1 MNCDCQR
8 VVQLARSDLRSLD
21 FLQLLFKFLL
31 SIRIM
36 CIRIVCIRIVCNGYK
51 LAYIMHYLR
60 EVTIQGWFYSVGGY
74 YSSMATL

>member
-36 CIRIVCIRIVCNGYK
+36 CIRIVCNGYK